1 LSSENRGAA
10 TAGINKPKAK
20 KNAELQRQLVL
31 NQIKNEEKDLKLN
44 ETEGSVCVKTE
55 EKLRPYC
62 HTPYSYRYTNMC
74 L

>member
-31 NQIKNEEKDLKLN
+31 NQKKRRERS
-44 ETEGSVCVKTE
+44 ETQ
-55 EKLRPYC
+55 
-62 HTPYSYRYTNMC
+62 
-74 L
+74 

>member
-31 NQIKNEEKDLKLN
+31 SCILTGKQISNNSHLE
-44 ETEGSVCVKTE
+44 
-55 EKLRPYC
+55 
-62 HTPYSYRYTNMC
+62 
-74 L
+74 

>member
-31 NQIKNEEKDLKLN
+31 NQK
-44 ETEGSVCVKTE
+44 KT
-55 EKLRPYC
+55 KRKI
-62 HTPYSYRYTNMC
+62 
-74 L
+74 